1 MDREKIMNSKTG
13 RGSQERGG
21 GKGLV
26 ALQSPRNG
34 DRVQIVTR
42 SCIPESE
49 SDSRSVV
56 SDSL

>member
-1 MDREKIMNSKTG
+1 VAGSAG
-13 RGSQERGG
+13 RAAWMGHSQERGG